1 MTDHSTTAENGS
13 RLAPES
19 GFSTL
24 APVADAA
31 IRNFYQRFATTARKF
46 SDRIAFVV
54 QGRDSLDSITYG
66 ELLARAEAT
75 AGFLA
80 SHDIVAGSKCAILAD
95 NGIAWCAAYLGI
107 LRLAAV
113 AVPLDTHYT
122 GQQVATLLQD
132 SGAKIL
138 FTSPRF
144 LETAEEALRVAHLS
158 TEIVLLFG
166 AAPGRLSLDEIPRES
181 ASEGSSCAA
190 TRLDP
195 AVILYTSG
203 TTSDPKGVVLT
214 HGNLLAEAEAAF
226 GLIRVDQN
234 DVVLGVLPLF
244 HALAQVANL
253 LLPLLVGARVIFLE
267 ELNTPELVRAL
278 RERQPTVFCCV
289 PKFFYLIHERVF
301 HEAAKMGWPRSLAFR
316 VLLRTS
322 GALRR
327 HAGINLGPLFFRRV
341 HAIFGGRIRFL
352 VTAGARF
359 EPAIG
364 RDFHSLGFPL
374 MEGYGLTESSGAAT
388 CTRPGEGGMGSV
400 GEPLPG
406 VELKILPVAGI
417 GENDSPA
424 GEIAI
429 RGPIVM
435 QGYFNRPAATA
446 EAIQDGWLLTG
457 DLGYVDPQGRL
468 RITGR
473 KKEIIVLSTGKNIY
487 PEEVEAHYAK
497 SPYIQELCVLGL
509 PAPGEEAVERL
520 HAIIV
525 PNLEVMRARKVIN
538 MREVLRFEIE
548 NLSVHLSSYKRILGF
563 EISME
568 SLPRTTTHKLKR
580 FEIERQV
587 RAARRKAGEER
598 PARAVSAEEAAWAAD
613 PSVARALELVRDATR
628 EKQLVHADANL
639 ELDLGLDSIERVEL
653 LTNLQML
660 FGTRVPEEAA
670 QNLLTVRQLIE
681 AVLPR
686 EPGAASTGAAGGAW
700 RKLLTDLPED
710 DPLLA
715 DLLKP
720 HPIFLLAMYAVLK
733 IGRLLARLFLGFR
746 VTGVE
751 HIPREGPFLVCPNH
765 QSFLDPFLL
774 ASALPFRTVRQ
785 LFFIGASEYFA
796 TPFRRSAARLLHIAP
811 VDPDT
816 NLIRAM
822 QASAFG
828 LRHGKILVLFPEGER
843 SIDGQVKTFKK
854 GAAILS
860 AHLNAPVVPVALEG
874 VFEVWPRNRAF
885 RWSALLPWKPTRVR
899 LCFGQIVS
907 PPALPAN
914 ASSAQMESYYRDFAE
929 HLKTIIAGM
938 QQQESA
944 GSP

>member
-1 MTDHSTTAENGS
+1 MTNRSTTAESNS
-13 RLAPES
+13 RPTPQSGLSPSAP
-19 GFSTL
+19 
-24 APVADAA
+24 AADAA
-31 IRNFYQRFATTARKF
+31 IRNFYQRFATTAQRF
-46 SDRIAFVV
+46 SNRIAFMV
-54 QGRDSLDSITYG
+54 QGRDSVDSITYG
-66 ELLARAEAT
+66 ELVGRAESM
-75 AGFLA
+75 AGFLVSRDVVA
-80 SHDIVAGSKCAILAD
+80 SDKCAILAD
-95 NGIAWCAAYLGI
+95 NGIAWCAVYLAI
-107 LRLAAV
+107 LRLGAV

-122 GQQVATLLQD
+122 AQQVATLLQD

-138 FTSPRF
+138 FTTPRF

-158 TEIVLLFG
+158 TPIVLLYG
-166 AAPGRLSLDEIPRES
+166 AAPGKLTLDEIPRES
-181 ASEGSSCAA
+181 SSGGSSCTA
-190 TRLDP
+190 TLQDP

-214 HGNLLAEAEAAF
+214 HGNLLAEAETAF
-226 GLIRVDQN
+226 RLIQVDEN
-234 DVVLGVLPLF
+234 DAVLGVLPLF
-244 HALAQVANL
+244 HAFAQVANL

-267 ELNTPELVRAL
+267 ELNTPELIRAL

-301 HEAAKMGWPRSLAFR
+301 NEAAKMGWPRSLAFR
-316 VLLRTS
+316 ILLRTS

-327 HAGINLGPLFFRRV
+327 LAGINPGPLFFRRV
-341 HAIFGGRIRFL
+341 HAIFGSRIRFL
-352 VTAGARF
+352 LTAGARF

-364 RDFHSLGFPL
+364 RDFYRLGFPL
-374 MEGYGLTESSGAAT
+374 MEAYGLTESSGAAT

-406 VELKILPVAGI
+406 VELKIFPVPGI
-417 GENDSPA
+417 GENDSQA

-457 DLGYVDPQGRL
+457 DLGYIDPRGRL

-473 KKEIIVLSTGKNIY
+473 KKEIIVLSSGKNIY
-487 PEEVEAHYAK
+487 PEEVEAHYAQ

-509 PAPGEEAVERL
+509 PAPGEVVVERL

-563 EISME
+563 EICME
-568 SLPRTTTHKLKR
+568 SLPRTTTNKLKR
-580 FEIERQV
+580 FEIERRV
-587 RAARRKAGEER
+587 RAAHRQAGEER
-598 PARAVSAEEAAWAAD
+598 PARAVSAEDAAWAAD
-613 PSVARALELVRDATR
+613 PNVARALELVSDATR
-628 EKQLVHADANL
+628 EKQLVHANANL

-686 EPGAASTGAAGGAW
+686 EPGAASAGAAGDAW

-720 HPIFLLAMYAVLK
+720 HPIFLLAMYAALR
-733 IGRLLARLFLGFR
+733 ISRLMARLLLGFR

-751 HIPREGPFLVCPNH
+751 HIPREGPFLLCPNH

-828 LRHGKILVLFPEGER
+828 LGHGNILVLFPEGER

-860 AHLNAPVVPVALEG
+860 AHLNAPVVPAALEG

-899 LCFGQIVS
+899 LRFGQVVS

-914 ASSAQMESYYRDFAE
+914 ASVAQMETHYRDFAE
-929 HLKTIIAGM
+929 HLRTVVAGM
-938 QQQESA
+938 QQQDRVGTS
-944 GSP
+944 